1 MGIIEDLTMYI
12 TKIDNSRKNVFFAAM
27 PEQKIIEGIQ
37 GIIRK
42 KEFPIVNQKM
52 DYFVDMQKGSK
63 INPDR
68 KLEINDWLESNFKKY
83 LNFDSKIRKQI
94 VIQDICREEYGNMN
108 LWEEL
113 IKKIKN
119 AFTNRENTHPLMQEY
134 YRD

>member
-1 MGIIEDLTMYI
+1 
-12 TKIDNSRKNVFFAAM
+12 
-27 PEQKIIEGIQ
+27 
-37 GIIRK
+37 
-42 KEFPIVNQKM
+42 M

-68 KLEINDWLESNFKKY
+68 KLEINDWLESNLKKY

-113 IKKIKN
+113 IKKLKMPSQTAKTLI
-119 AFTNRENTHPLMQEY
+119 R
-134 YRD
+134 